1 MFKLKFNC
9 DAHLSALASEEVQA
23 DIQKE
28 DENAIKDALFACA
41 CPKIARVVRKG
52 RSRKVADEER

>member
-28 DENAIKDALFACA
+28 DEIAI
-41 CPKIARVVRKG
+41 
-52 RSRKVADEER
+52 